1 MALNLIDLVL
11 VPMNILLLWT
21 VGILVTLN
29 PLRTD
34 VILVTAYHSVLN
46 LDKKIWEDFN
56 KSFIS
61 QLLSKKYYKHWKE
74 SNNAAI
80 TNIEPR
86 Y

>member
-1 MALNLIDLVL
+1 MRHVVEQVSDFIQKSEETSWEGSDDWVRSQFKLYTLAILSCSLN
-11 VPMNILLLWT
+11 
-21 VGILVTLN
+21 
-29 PLRTD
+29 
-34 VILVTAYHSVLN
+34 S
-46 LDKKIWEDFN
+46 DKKIWEDFN